1 MLIAPLVIPSRSPK
15 ASSLPTTTSAEKQS
29 LLTCYAGLFARLP
42 SLGQIMNSQFAHAQ
56 ELYNHLFAPSYTPV
70 NEPDNPN
77 PAFHQSTPP
86 RDSTTPTSNPFSDL
100 VDSFVNLPSSLED
113 VHNMSRPTASPLTL
127 FTPSTQQPATPF
139 NFSPLLQFLADALN
153 PHLTLLASQ
162 PTHSCF
168 VTLVVGPSTHTM
180 AGPALHSHL
189 VSSVTAIPGD
199 DVSVIY
205 IPTDLAYPDLP
216 FLVVTPDYSAGATT
230 SPDSLRKL
238 LSPTDSMVVFSSES
252 IIAPDVLLH
261 LPPHVKLQRDEA
273 MPDASA
279 PPTSL
284 PNDFRIRAADELQA
298 LILAT
303 TTLHFSSHAAR
314 RSDLTD
320 PVQMDLHFPLF
331 CTPYYG
337 FVPDDMTDMHIE
349 LLQLA
354 RHLIRSTPPLLD
366 VWDGTTLPSP
376 SSLLATLAAL
386 YPDRITTVPG
396 EGVFLRPYSDPDGEN
411 PPQSCWLNRP
421 TPFIP
426 AHFHH
431 LESTLTAH
439 SSNSPLPMFSSAI
452 PLGPSACVYLN
463 PGLLPPPRLSLPGD
477 LAIRS
482 AATGGWGA
490 IQYYHHFRPDSG
502 ATPFSPSKLPPTP
515 SPITFMKTSSHS
527 NIGPPSTRF

>member
-1 MLIAPLVIPSRSPK
+1 MEVDTNASSTSPTQDAFPHQPVDDDTKRMLIAPLVIPSRSPK

-42 SLGQIMNSQFAHAQ
+42 SLGQIMNSQFAHVQ
-56 ELYNHLFAPSYTPV
+56 ELYNHLFAPSTPV
-70 NEPDNPN
+70 TEPDNPN

-86 RDSTTPTSNPFSDL
+86 RDSTTPISNPFSDL

-127 FTPSTQQPATPF
+127 FTPSTQQPATTF
-139 NFSPLLQFLADALN
+139 NFSPLLQFLADTLN

-168 VTLVVGPSTHTM
+168 VTLVAGPSTHTM

-205 IPTDLAYPDLP
+205 IPTDLIQCFSEPSDPDLP

-238 LSPTDSMVVFSSES
+238 LSPTDSMVVFSSSES

-279 PPTSL
+279 SPTSL

-303 TTLHFSSHAAR
+303 ATLHFSSHAAR
-314 RSDLTD
+314 RSDL
-320 PVQMDLHFPLF
+320 QMDLHFPLF
-331 CTPYYG
+331 CT
-337 FVPDDMTDMHIE
+337 
-349 LLQLA
+349 LLWVC
-354 RHLIRSTPPLLD
+354 P
-366 VWDGTTLPSP
+366 
-376 SSLLATLAAL
+376 
-386 YPDRITTVPG
+386 
-396 EGVFLRPYSDPDGEN
+396 
-411 PPQSCWLNRP
+411 
-421 TPFIP
+421 
-426 AHFHH
+426 
-431 LESTLTAH
+431 
-439 SSNSPLPMFSSAI
+439 
-452 PLGPSACVYLN
+452 
-463 PGLLPPPRLSLPGD
+463 
-477 LAIRS
+477 
-482 AATGGWGA
+482 
-490 IQYYHHFRPDSG
+490 
-502 ATPFSPSKLPPTP
+502 
-515 SPITFMKTSSHS
+515 
-527 NIGPPSTRF
+527 

>member
-42 SLGQIMNSQFAHAQ
+42 SLGQIMNSQFAHVQ
-56 ELYNHLFAPSYTPV
+56 ELYNHLFAPSTPV
-70 NEPDNPN
+70 TEPDNPN

-86 RDSTTPTSNPFSDL
+86 RDSTTPISNPFSDL

-127 FTPSTQQPATPF
+127 FTPSTQQPATTF
-139 NFSPLLQFLADALN
+139 NFSPLLQFLADTLN

-168 VTLVVGPSTHTM
+168 VTLVAGPSTHTM

-205 IPTDLAYPDLP
+205 IPTDLIQCFSEPSDPDLP

-238 LSPTDSMVVFSSES
+238 LSPTDSMVVFSSSES

-279 PPTSL
+279 SPTSL

-303 TTLHFSSHAAR
+303 ATLHFSSHAAR
-314 RSDLTD
+314 RSDL
-320 PVQMDLHFPLF
+320 QMDLHFPLF
-331 CTPYYG
+331 CT
-337 FVPDDMTDMHIE
+337 
-349 LLQLA
+349 LLWVC
-354 RHLIRSTPPLLD
+354 P
-366 VWDGTTLPSP
+366 
-376 SSLLATLAAL
+376 
-386 YPDRITTVPG
+386 
-396 EGVFLRPYSDPDGEN
+396 
-411 PPQSCWLNRP
+411 
-421 TPFIP
+421 
-426 AHFHH
+426 
-431 LESTLTAH
+431 
-439 SSNSPLPMFSSAI
+439 
-452 PLGPSACVYLN
+452 
-463 PGLLPPPRLSLPGD
+463 
-477 LAIRS
+477 
-482 AATGGWGA
+482 
-490 IQYYHHFRPDSG
+490 
-502 ATPFSPSKLPPTP
+502 
-515 SPITFMKTSSHS
+515 
-527 NIGPPSTRF
+527 